1 MSIFSKLFQKKP
13 SATQADSVFSLV
25 PPVLYENPDKIPRKH
40 KKPFFVLTGDTS
52 ADVQAL
58 QSGYRSVSDLLE
70 QLKSEIDRLNLPPD
84 SQTREALA
92 SKLLGCFIVK
102 EAYARTL
109 AAIVPDRLPPPHQIT
124 SELQL
129 KNAQYQIDLIF
140 DLVTEISYYCSKGGS
155 PLVSGLEEQLSD
167 AQAQLLR
174 IYRM

>member
-1 MSIFSKLFQKKP
+1 MSIFSKFFQKKP
-13 SATQADSVFSLV
+13 SPAEADNLFSLV
-25 PPVLYENPDKIPRKH
+25 PPTLYKDPDKIPRKH
-40 KKPFFVLTGDTS
+40 NKPFFVLTGDTPT
-52 ADVQAL
+52 DVRAL
-58 QSGYRSVSDLLE
+58 QAGYHTVSDMLE
-70 QLKSEIDRLNLPPD
+70 QLKSDMDHLGLPPGN
-84 SQTREALA
+84 QAREALA
-92 SKLLGCFIVK
+92 SKILGCFIVK